1 VPDRPGRRSPAGTS
15 RTRAPPDVGY
25 ILEECNSSVDHGF
38 RFQKSTDGGATFLPE
53 PVHIDKPGQFADN
66 PDPGDLLPPTHFRAP
81 NTLAFAINEHSGAI
95 VFVYTNYLNQ
105 ASSGGDVTYQV
116 SRDHGL
122 TWSDAKPLSVASG
135 GGPAPNDQ
143 FFPWIDATPSG
154 TFHAIWFD
162 RRRDPAN
169 HDIDTW
175 QATSG
180 SDGGSWRTF
189 RVSTRSWN
197 PDLGFFTSGAFI
209 GDYNGIAASDRAV
222 YPVWT
227 DGRNSAFDQTGIGE
241 TDIFTNVE
249 LG

>member
-1 VPDRPGRRSPAGTS
+1 MPLLLSASLGEDRAGPARATPGSPHYGRVYVTWTKFHFAPDGSSDYCPIQVASTDNVPSTNPQLATFTRSSVVPDAPGSGGLGESANQFSVPKVEPDGTL
-15 RTRAPPDVGY
+15 DVGY
-25 ILEECNSSVDHGF
+25 ILEESNTSIDHGF

-66 PDPGDLLPPTHFRAP
+66 PDPGDLLPPTHVRAP

-95 VFVYTNYLNQ
+95 VFVYTN
-105 ASSGGDVTYQV
+105 
-116 SRDHGL
+116 R
-122 TWSDAKPLSVASG
+122 
-135 GGPAPNDQ
+135 
-143 FFPWIDATPSG
+143 I
-154 TFHAIWFD
+154 
-162 RRRDPAN
+162 
-169 HDIDTW
+169 
-175 QATSG
+175 
-180 SDGGSWRTF
+180 
-189 RVSTRSWN
+189 STRSWN
-197 PDLGFFTSGAFI
+197 PNLGFFTSGAFI